1 MPDCFYHYFEGMIR
15 KKIILLFLILSYHFA
30 SSQNT
35 ITVDI
40 QNESYLTLVGSTNI
54 ASFLLIQKG
63 DKIINKKI
71 AIPVSL
77 NKGQFNFGQNQ
88 LALSVLDFS
97 SDNPIAYHDFMQL
110 LKVKQYPQL
119 FVQLLNM
126 AMLPNKE
133 KVATTLNGNAEITIT
148 ITGVTKNYQIPFT
161 SSRVGDLVTVEGT
174 HKFSIRDF
182 GLIPPTKL
190 MGLVRTSEIVDIKF
204 HFIFKIN
211 NKELM

>member
-1 MPDCFYHYFEGMIR
+1 MPDCFYHYFAGMIR
-15 KKIILLFLILSYHFA
+15 KKIILFFLILSYHFA

-63 DKIINKKI
+63 DKITNKKI
-71 AIPVSL
+71 VIPVSL
-77 NKGQFNFGQNQ
+77 NKGQINFGQNQ
-88 LALSVLDFS
+88 LALSVLNFS

-119 FVQLLNM
+119 FIQLLNM
-126 AMLPNKE
+126 SLVPNKE
-133 KVATTLNGNAEITIT
+133 KVTTTLKGNAEITIT
-148 ITGVTKNYQIPFT
+148 ITGVTKNYQIPFI

-182 GLIPPTKL
+182 GLVPPTKL

-204 HFIFKIN
+204 HFIFKMN

>member
-1 MPDCFYHYFEGMIR
+1 MPDCFYHHFPDMIR

-63 DKIINKKI
+63 DKIANKKI
-71 AIPVSL
+71 VIPVSL
-77 NKGQFNFGQNQ
+77 NKGQINFGQNQ
-88 LALSVLDFS
+88 LALSVINFS

-119 FVQLLNM
+119 FVQLQNM
-126 AMLPNKE
+126 SMLSNTNKA
-133 KVATTLNGNAEITIT
+133 ATTMNGKAEIAIT

-161 SSRVGDLVTVEGT
+161 TSRVGDMVTVEGA

-182 GLIPPTKL
+182 GLVPPTKL

-204 HFIFKIN
+204 HFIFKMN

>member
-1 MPDCFYHYFEGMIR
+1 MIS

-30 SSQNT
+30 SAQNT

-54 ASFLLIQKG
+54 ASFRLIQKG
-63 DKIINKKI
+63 DKITNKKFI
-71 AIPVSL
+71 IPISF
-77 NKGQFNFGQNQ
+77 NKGQINFGQNQ
-88 LALSVLDFS
+88 LALSVVNFS

-110 LKVKQYPQL
+110 LKVKQFPQL
-119 FVQLLNM
+119 FVQLQNMTLIPILN
-126 AMLPNKE
+126 NKI
-133 KVATTLNGNAEITIT
+133 ATTINGNAGISIT
-148 ITGVTKNYQIPFT
+148 ITGITKSYDILFS
-161 SSRVGDLVTVEGT
+161 SSRTGDIITVEGT

-182 GLIPPTKL
+182 GLVPPVKL

-204 HFIFKIN
+204 HFIFKMN

>member
-1 MPDCFYHYFEGMIR
+1 LPDCFYHHFPGMIR

-63 DKIINKKI
+63 DKIANKKI
-71 AIPVSL
+71 VIPVSL
-77 NKGQFNFGQNQ
+77 NKGQINFGQNQ
-88 LALSVLDFS
+88 LALSVINFS

-119 FVQLLNM
+119 FVQLQNM
-126 AMLPNKE
+126 SMLPTTNKA
-133 KVATTLNGNAEITIT
+133 ATTMNGNAEITIT
-148 ITGVTKNYQIPFT
+148 ITGVAKNYQIPFT
-161 SSRVGDLVTVEGT
+161 TFRVGDLVTVEGT

-204 HFIFKIN
+204 HFIFKMN

>member
-1 MPDCFYHYFEGMIR
+1 MIR
-15 KKIILLFLILSYHFA
+15 KKIILFFLILSYHFA

-63 DKIINKKI
+63 DKITNKKI
-71 AIPVSL
+71 VIPVSL
-77 NKGQFNFGQNQ
+77 NKGQINFGQNQ
-88 LALSVLDFS
+88 LALSVLNFS

-126 AMLPNKE
+126 SLVPNKE
-133 KVATTLNGNAEITIT
+133 KVTTTLKGNAEITIT
-148 ITGVTKNYQIPFT
+148 ITGVTKNYQIPFI

-182 GLIPPTKL
+182 GLVPPTKL